1 MSLLFCQSPVEHRG
15 GASDLKNVKLLSD
28 LCKYLLQ
35 GGIFV

>member
-1 MSLLFCQSPVEHRG
+1 MSLLFYQSPVAHRG
-15 GASDLKNVKLLSD
+15 GASNLKNVKFPSD